1 MGRATGTATA
11 LLLTLLACM
20 AGPRW
25 AEAQPAVEKPA
36 EKPVEMDPKFQPVRA
51 LNEAAKAAFAS
62 YSYRAAQRK
71 LQAAIELANELQ
83 LAEKPEMATTHL
95 LAGITA
101 ISGFNDLYR
110 GLHHFVTAQRLN
122 PKASIPKELATP
134 QLVQMFGKAAE
145 ALKAVGKPPTII
157 LGNEGAHSESGEKKP
172 QPAALG
178 LIHVPID
185 MAKRGFPVPLKAQ
198 AGIDVQA
205 HKLFMYY
212 RSQGKVKFDKL
223 PMRKSKGVFRAN
235 IPPATTSGRYLHY
248 YIEALDPRGRR
259 SASSGSERS
268 PNVVIIKSE

>member
-1 MGRATGTATA
+1 MGRATGTTTA

-25 AEAQPAVEKPA
+25 AEAQPAAAA
-36 EKPVEMDPKFQPVRA
+36 EKPVEMDPKFQPVMA

-71 LQAAIELANELQ
+71 LQTAMALANELQ

-122 PKASIPKELATP
+122 PKSEIPKELATP
-134 QLVQMFGKAAE
+134 QLVQMFGKAKE

-157 LGNEGAHSESGEKKP
+157 LGNEGAQESGEKKP

-178 LIHVPID
+178 LIHVPVD
-185 MAKRGFPVPLKAQ
+185 TAKRGFPVPLKAQ

-212 RSQGKVKFDKL
+212 RSQGKVKFNKL

-259 SASSGSERS
+259 SASNGSERS
-268 PNVVIIKSE
+268 PNVVIIKTD